1 MLVMMIIMIMIVV
14 MMVMMIMMILRR
26 RMRMVFD
33 LCVSDDFKDC
43 ETKCD
48 LFIIGTFPLFVCH
61 KHYTD
66 ESERLRLRL

>member
-1 MLVMMIIMIMIVV
+1 MLVMMIMMMMIM
-14 MMVMMIMMILRR
+14 MMMMMILRR
-26 RMRMVFD
+26 IMRMVFD

>member
-1 MLVMMIIMIMIVV
+1 
-14 MMVMMIMMILRR
+14 
-26 RMRMVFD
+26 MRMVFD

-43 ETKCD
+43 LTKCD
-48 LFIIGTFPLFVCH
+48 LFIIGMFPLFVCH

>member
-1 MLVMMIIMIMIVV
+1 MLVMMIMMMMIM
-14 MMVMMIMMILRR
+14 MMMMMILRR
-26 RMRMVFD
+26 IMRMVFD

-43 ETKCD
+43 VTKCD